1 MSVRRA
7 LGGSGLGSLSSE
19 DLSSI
24 SACHSNID
32 NIEPPSML
40 EDLDMENSM
49 IRVASISSEVAA
61 QVAGSGNYDDVSL
74 LTSEA
79 IREIVEP
86 AVRAVETFDLPSLV
100 VDNNSVSRQ
109 LESVSAPTMMEDLT
123 LTQGTVTLK
132 PAPNAPTYILHDEAD
147 TIIGVTDAD
156 ADIPD
161 LPRDTKGN
169 TPAQSEGESSLTFTK
184 SNKNDDNTLPGQ
196 KSVAMTS
203 LSNLQEIMCAIDTI
217 KSKFETL
224 NTINKQAVLIH
235 LQECIEFLQLG
246 SEDFPQLDGNS
257 DLVIFCDFCNHE
269 FLGSKRFRDR
279 QTHYIN
285 KHLKSKFE
293 ENTPSKYDGYFKCNE
308 AGCQYRTT
316 RKLDFWLHKGGKHG
330 FIDQLIKEHFIQ
342 NPPLIPAN
350 GTINLDSSGDHKCGM
365 VTEKSLTDSKDKG
378 MESSSSSRSGS
389 YDNIPASCSN
399 INMVNSSAT
408 TPQEPGPQV

>member
-1 MSVRRA
+1 MAVRRA
-7 LGGSGLGSLSSE
+7 LGGPGLGSLSLE

-24 SACHSNID
+24 SSCHSNID
-32 NIEPPSML
+32 NIAPPSML

-49 IRVASISSEVAA
+49 ISVASISSEVAA
-61 QVAGSGNYDDVSL
+61 QLAGSGNYDDVSL

-79 IREIVEP
+79 IREIVGP
-86 AVRAVETFDLPSLV
+86 AVQAVETFDLPSLV

-109 LESVSAPTMMEDLT
+109 LEGVSAPTMMEDLT
-123 LTQGTVTLK
+123 LTQGTVTLLK
-132 PAPNAPTYILHDEAD
+132 PAPNAPMYILYEGAD
-147 TIIGVTDAD
+147 TITDVTDAD
-156 ADIPD
+156 
-161 LPRDTKGN
+161 DTKGN
-169 TPAQSEGESSLTFTK
+169 TPAKSGGESSLTFTK

-203 LSNLQEIMCAIDTI
+203 LSNLQEIMDAVDTI

-235 LQECIEFLQLG
+235 LQDCIEFLQLG

-257 DLVIFCDFCNHE
+257 DLVIFCDFCNQE

-293 ENTPSKYDGYFKCNE
+293 ENTPSKSDGYFKCNE
-308 AGCQYRTT
+308 SGCQFRTT
-316 RKLDFWLHKGGKHG
+316 RKLDYWLHKGGKHG
-330 FIDQLIKEHFIQ
+330 FIAQLIKEHFSL

-350 GTINLDSSGDHKCGM
+350 GTINLESSGDHKCGM
-365 VTEKSLTDSKDKG
+365 VTEKSLTDRKDKG
-378 MESSSSSRSGS
+378 MESSRSGS

-408 TPQEPGPQV
+408 RPQEPGPQV